1 MRASSGQWLNIT
13 VTGDPARNGQ
23 TVQRPDRALAN
34 PYGDKSWNNYLN
46 PAAFAQPALGAFGNL
61 PRNAVEGP
69 GRWSI
74 DGSLIRAFDLAS
86 AHRVELRLEAFNLL
100 NTTQR
105 GNPVTNLNSPTFGR
119 ILSAADPRLMQ
130 FAVKYVF

>member
-1 MRASSGQWLNIT
+1 MVLVLLSTPSVNVKRCILIAAILLST
-13 VTGDPARNGQ
+13 T
-23 TVQRPDRALAN
+23 
-34 PYGDKSWNNYLN
+34 
-46 PAAFAQPALGAFGNL
+46 AAFAQPALGAFGNL